1 VHPLKWRNNV
11 KSLIILLCSALLGV
25 ALPASAAEATP
36 DTLVRTVADD
46 VLNVI
51 RTVKDKRQLRELA
64 EQKVLPHFD
73 FRTMTQLAVGR
84 HWREATPAQQKAL
97 EDAFRSL
104 LVNTYTTSLNVTS
117 SGKETIDVKPVDP
130 KNATDVVVQ
139 TIVRS
144 PNRPQPVTVD
154 YRMAKGS
161 NGWKVYDVVVENLS
175 LVTNYRGSF
184 ASEIQR
190 SGIDGLVKVLE
201 NKNREL
207 AQAS

>member
-1 VHPLKWRNNV
+1 
-11 KSLIILLCSALLGV
+11 LIILLCSALIGI
-25 ALPASAAEATP
+25 ALPASAADATP

-117 SGKETIDVKPVDP
+117 SGKETVEVKPIDP
-130 KNATDVVVQ
+130 KNETDVVVQ

-144 PNRPQPVTVD
+144 PNRPQPITVD
-154 YRMAKGS
+154 YRMAKGP

-175 LVTNYRGSF
+175 LVTNYRSSF

-207 AQAS
+207 AQTG

>member
-1 VHPLKWRNNV
+1 MENDV
-11 KSLIILLCSALLGV
+11 KSLIILLCSALIGV
-25 ALPASAAEATP
+25 ALPASAQEASP
-36 DTLVRTVADD
+36 DALVKTVADD
-46 VLNVI
+46 VLTVI
-51 RTVKDKRQLRELA
+51 RTVKDKRQLREIA

-73 FRTMTQLAVGR
+73 FRTMTQLAVGK

-104 LVNTYTTSLNVTS
+104 LVNTYTTSLNVTT
-117 SGKETIDVKPVDP
+117 SGKESIDVKPVDP

-139 TIVRS
+139 TVVRS
-144 PNRPQPVTVD
+144 PGRQPVAVD
-154 YRMAKGS
+154 YRMAKGP
-161 NGWKVYDVVVENLS
+161 NGWKVFDVVVENLS

-190 SGIDGLVKVLE
+190 SGIDGLVRVLE

-207 AQAS
+207 AQTG

>member
-1 VHPLKWRNNV
+1 MENDV
-11 KSLIILLCSALLGV
+11 KSLIILLCSALIGV
-25 ALPASAAEATP
+25 AFPASAAESPP
-36 DTLVRTVADD
+36 DALVKSVSDD
-46 VLNVI
+46 VLSVI

-104 LVNTYTTSLNVTS
+104 LVNTYTTSLNITS
-117 SGKETIDVKPVDP
+117 TGKESVDVKPVDP
-130 KNATDVVVQ
+130 KNATEVVVQ
-139 TIVRS
+139 TVVRS
-144 PNRPQPVTVD
+144 PSRPQPIAVD

-161 NGWKVYDVVVENLS
+161 DGWKVYDVVVENLS

-184 ASEIQR
+184 SSEIQR

-207 AQAS
+207 AQTG